1 MAKKSN
7 KNASYTVPGLTT
19 TEGHA
24 LADTLQQRL
33 NALND
38 LQLTLKHAHWNVV
51 GPNFISVHEMLDP
64 QIETVR
70 GFVDEVAERM
80 ATMGVSPNGLPGA
93 IVASRKWDDYDVMR
107 ATGVE
112 HLAAL
117 DLVYSGVIKDH
128 RKAIEKAGKVDPVTE
143 DMLIGQVKE
152 LELFQWFMRSHIES
166 VTGQLENSRA
176 NTEKAAANAVTTDKA
191 AKSTKSTK
199 ASKPA
204 KANKKND
211 KKSDKK
217 K

>member
-1 MAKKSN
+1 MGKKSN
-7 KNASYTVPGLTT
+7 KNANYTVPGLTT
-19 TEGHA
+19 AEGHA

-80 ATMGVSPNGLPGA
+80 ATMGVSPIGLPGA
-93 IVASRKWDDYDVMR
+93 IVSSRTWDDYDVMR

-117 DLVYSGVIKDH
+117 DVVYSGVIKDH
-128 RKAIEKAGKVDPVTE
+128 RKAITKAGKVDPITE
-143 DMLIGQVKE
+143 DMLIGQVKG

-166 VTGQLENSRA
+166 TSGQLENSSA
-176 NTEKAAANAVTTDKA
+176 ATEKGAAESVVADKSG
-191 AKSTKSTK
+191 KSIKS
-199 ASKPA
+199 A
-204 KANKKND
+204 
-211 KKSDKK
+211 KK

>member
-1 MAKKSN
+1 MAKKST

-128 RKAIEKAGKVDPVTE
+128 RKAIEKAGKVDPITE
-143 DMLIGQVKE
+143 DMLIGQVKG

-166 VTGQLENSRA
+166 GTGVLDHAGAR
-176 NTEKAAANAVTTDKA
+176 TEKTA
-191 AKSTKSTK
+191 AKSATGGKGAAKSSRT
-199 ASKPA
+199 SA
-204 KANKKND
+204 KG
-211 KKSDKK
+211 SKK